1 MSTQTA
7 TQLPID
13 SETEIIH
20 TSIEEAEDDVELCAC
35 GKNINDEQTVTLYTN
50 ISINTE
56 LFADQIVENTLD
68 MKQKDVMPT
77 PRRDHITSKRAYH
90 IDDVIQSLSRSVSNF
105 SPDTYENFFTYDEQY
120 TVCLSCAI
128 DAGVDITHNNIDGID
143 MDSVNSRE
151 TISSS
156 RPKTSDSK
164 PTRVELGV
172 VGAIVLMTII
182 TVVSALSA
190 GFITTLMAIF
200 YNVLFTVSL
209 VHLWNNEWG
218 DNQ

>member
-68 MKQKDVMPT
+68 MNQKDVMPT
-77 PRRDHITSKRAYH
+77 PRRDHITSKRAHH

-105 SPDTYENFFTYDEQY
+105 SPDTYENFFTYDEKY

-128 DAGVDITHNNIDGID
+128 DAGVDITHNNINGID
-143 MDSVNSRE
+143 MDSVNSRKNISKQSEE
-151 TISSS
+151 TRDTNNKSAKYDI
-156 RPKTSDSK
+156 
-164 PTRVELGV
+164 
-172 VGAIVLMTII
+172 VGFA
-182 TVVSALSA
+182 
-190 GFITTLMAIF
+190 LMALMMVIAF
-200 YNVLFTVSL
+200 LMGKIEILPAIIVINVLFTLFHYSR
-209 VHLWNNEWG
+209 HDFSGGENE
-218 DNQ
+218 